1 MIEAF
6 EQWAA
11 ERGYRAG
18 WGSLAVLDDVRM
30 DIERRLAAGEIDPEF
45 HRDQLASLQYSASQ
59 ELPHAKRV
67 LLIAV
72 PRPAHTVRFTLDAGP
87 FDTLLPPTYV
97 WYNGLPEEVRHD
109 LDAHVFQ
116 QRFQLRILSAP
127 LKALAS
133 RLGLVVYGR
142 NNITYVPGL
151 GSYFQLVGFLTDAEL
166 DLPAGWRPQSAR
178 QMPECENCE
187 SCRSACPSGAID
199 EQRFL
204 LHAERCLTLFTETP
218 GQWPG
223 WFSPSMHHCLI
234 GCLACQQACPEN
246 AGLLRIEPAGMCFS
260 AQETEAILSDDG
272 PRCGAAWPGIKQ
284 KLETVRMN
292 HFEPV
297 LSRNLRALL
306 PATAL

>member
-1 MIEAF
+1 VIEAF

-11 ERGYRAG
+11 ERDYRAG

-45 HRDQLASLQYSASQ
+45 HRDQLASLQYSASR

-72 PRPAHTVRFTLDAGP
+72 PRPGHTVRFTLDA
-87 FDTLLPPTYV
+87 
-97 WYNGLPEEVRHD
+97 
-109 LDAHVFQ
+109 HVFH

-142 NNITYVPGL
+142 NNIAYVPGL
-151 GSYFQLVGFLTDAEL
+151 GSYFQLVGFLTDGEL

-187 SCRSACPSGAID
+187 SCRSACPSGAIG

-272 PRCGAAWPGIKQ
+272 QRCGAAWPGIKQ

-306 PATAL
+306 PATAP

>member
-1 MIEAF
+1 MIEAL
-6 EQWAA
+6 EQWAV

-18 WGSLAVLDDVRM
+18 WGSLSALDEVRS
-30 DIERRLAAGEIDPEF
+30 DLERRLEAGEIDPEF

-59 ELPHAKRV
+59 ELSDAKRV

-72 PRPAHTVRFTLDAGP
+72 PRPGHTVRFTLDAGP

-97 WYNGLPEEVRHD
+97 WYKGLPEEVRRD
-109 LDAHVFQ
+109 LDAQVFH
-116 QRFQLRILSAP
+116 QRFQLRVLSAP

-151 GSYFQLVGFLTDAEL
+151 GSYFQLVGFLTEAEL
-166 DLPAGWRPQSAR
+166 DLPAGWPRQPAR
-178 QMPECENCE
+178 QMRECENCE
-187 SCRSACPSGAID
+187 SCRSACPTGAIA
-199 EQRFL
+199 EERFL
-204 LHAERCLTLFTETP
+204 LHAERCLTLFNEAA
-218 GQWPG
+218 GEWPD
-223 WFSPSMHHCLI
+223 WLSPSMHHCLI
-234 GCLACQQACPEN
+234 GCLACQRACPEN
-246 AGLLRIEPAGMCFS
+246 AALLRTEPAGMCFS

-272 PRCGAAWPGIKQ
+272 ERRGPAWPGIKQ
-284 KLETVRMN
+284 KLATVRMN

-306 PATAL
+306 PATAR